1 MHVSNTRREATVV
14 LSLYQK
20 LSVCL
25 VIASGLRCRSRMNV
39 AFAAEFSRMAILSA
53 VNDAASYIAETA

>member
-1 MHVSNTRREATVV
+1 V